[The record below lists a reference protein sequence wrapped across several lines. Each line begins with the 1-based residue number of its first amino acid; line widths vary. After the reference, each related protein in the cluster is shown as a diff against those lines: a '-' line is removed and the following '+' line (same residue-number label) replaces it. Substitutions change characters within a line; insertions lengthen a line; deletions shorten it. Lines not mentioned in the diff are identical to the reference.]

1 MKKSFKYI
9 FAALLLGAT
18 ATSCREEHLLGD
30 GEGRMMLQTSVKSD
44 VKVASR
50 VTVPVDNDALCEQAL
65 IWISEKQ
72 TGKLLHRFEGRA
84 SFPNEG
90 IALPSGTYVVEG
102 WTGTGDSIPA
112 SFDVKRFKGYE
123 EVTISRGDIQ
133 TVNLVCKIR
142 NTVVSVNYSDELKEI
157 LKDLRF
163 TVSLNDGVTAET
175 DKHGYAHGLT
185 FEGEAPAKG
194 YYMLNSRTEGF
205 NWTLEGTE
213 LSGNKFTKS
222 GTYTDPAIEGKP
234 GLANATEYI
243 FNLKYEQG
251 GEIEIGGAYFS
262 IDVVPEPAEGD
273 QEEIF
278 IALAPEIKGSG
289 FDISQTVVAEPGAAL
304 PQSITINSSEALQS
318 VRIGGNLLTAGG
330 LAEEYDLIKMDQ
342 SKYGTTFGDKGISI
356 RTFPDGA
363 PLGEA
368 TGMRI
373 TISETYLNA
382 LPKGDYNLDITA
394 ASGEAADKVSKATFS
409 ISLSDAPATP
419 APAPAETSFTSA
431 TISATLTDATA
442 TFDRLGFEVKKIG
455 NARSY
460 EDWTFVEAVR
470 DGSTLT
476 ANLTDLED
484 GMEYA
489 YRVVADDFT
498 SAEITFTSPAYPQL
512 PNAGF
517 EEWQDS
523 KAPFLIYGAG
533 QDMFWDSGNHGSATM
548 SKNVTLP
555 DTEIKHSGNRSIKLA
570 SQFVGIGRLGKFA
583 AGNVFIGEYLF
594 TDGTDGI
601 LGFGRP
607 WTVRPRA
614 LKGYVKYKPVEIT
627 DKASDAP
634 AEYVKGEMDRGII
647 YVALLTEKE
656 METGTHKGESKT
668 APVVIQTKSSVR
680 KLFDKNASYVV
691 AYGEKVF
698 TETEGDG
705 MIEFEIPI
713 DEVHGGNV
721 AYIMLTASA
730 SKGGDYFTGGDGSTM
745 WLDDL
750 ELVY

>member
-1 MKKSFKYI
+1 MKNSIKYI

-84 SFPNEG
+84 SFPNDG

-289 FDISQTVVAEPGAAL
+289 FDISQPVVAEPGAAL

-394 ASGEAADKVSKATFS
+394 ASGDAADKVSKATFS

-498 SAEITFTSPAYPQL
+498 SAEITFTTPAYPQL

-517 EEWQDS
+517 EEWTTEGGGY
-523 KAPFLIYGAG
+523 AVAYGAG
-533 QDMFWDSGNHGSATM
+533 QDKFWDSGNQGAWSL
-548 SKNVTLP
+548 KQNVTTA
-555 DTEIKHSGNRSIKLA
+555 DNTVKHSGTYSAKLESA
-570 SQFVGIGRLGKFA
+570 RPNMFGIGKFA
-583 AGNVFIGEYLF
+583 AGNIFIGQYLK
-594 TDGTDGI
+594 TDGTDGE
-601 LGFGRP
+601 LGWGRP
-607 WTVRPRA
+607 WTVKPKA
-614 LKGYVKYKPVEIT
+614 LKGYIKYKPVEISHVEGKNVP
-627 DKASDAP
+627 D
-634 AEYVKGEMDRGII
+634 EYVKGDMDRGII
-647 YVALLTEKE
+647 YIAMLNDELKE
-656 METGTHKGESKT
+656 YNGTKT
-668 APVVIQTKSSVR
+668 WPVIVKTKSQE
-680 KLFDKNASYVV
+680 LFDKNGSNVI

-705 MIEFEIPI
+705 MIEFEIPLN
-713 DEVHGGNV
+713 DVNPGTV
-721 AYIMLTASA
+721 AYIMITASA
-730 SKGGDYFTGGDGSTM
+730 SKGGDYFAGGVGSTM